1 MSHHDTGGHDFKIGV
16 HVMTYGATWP
26 EAVAFAQEVD
36 RLGFDFLLMHDHL
49 LATQGDLH
57 QPFFE
62 SYTTLGAWA
71 ALTRQVN
78 LGHLTVGNPFR
89 NPGVVAKATATLDHI
104 SNGRM
109 TLCLGAGSLP
119 EEFPPHG
126 LAVGQTLGDRLQ
138 ALDESLSI
146 VTRILAGEAV
156 TFDSSNYHFD
166 GIKHRPTPLRRPMPV
181 FVGASGEKVG
191 LRIAAKYAHY
201 WQMSISADSGEEY
214 RRKCEVLEQ
223 HCAAIGRDPSGI
235 ARMPEIAT
243 VLRETED
250 IAEFDFQAYSKH
262 FHWSEE
268 LVEYN
273 RKNQLRGSPEQVA
286 ERLRPIRDVGI
297 DGLIY
302 QALPP
307 YDFES
312 IRRFATELRPIL
324 AADPRR

>member
-1 MSHHDTGGHDFKIGV
+1 MAGRLELGI

-26 EAVAFAQEVD
+26 EVASLAQEVD

-57 QPFFE
+57 QRFYE

-71 ALTRQVN
+71 VLTSRVR

-119 EEFPPHG
+119 SEFPPHG

-146 VTRILAGEAV
+146 VTRILAGEEV
-156 TFDSSNYHFD
+156 TFDSANYHFD
-166 GIKHRPTPLRRPMPV
+166 RVKHRPRPLQPHIPV
-181 FVGASGEKVG
+181 IVGASGEKVG
-191 LRIAAKYAHY
+191 LRIAATYADY
-201 WQMSISADSGEEY
+201 WQMSIEPGSAGQFVH
-214 RRKCEVLEQ
+214 KAEVLASHSE
-223 HCAAIGRDPSGI
+223 AIGRDPLTI
-235 ARMPEIAT
+235 KRMPEISV
-243 VLRETED
+243 VLRETRE
-250 IAEFDFQAYSKH
+250 QAVAAFEAYAGH
-262 FHWSEE
+262 FAWTDETRQAMQE
-268 LVEYN
+268 GLFV
-273 RKNQLRGSPEQVA
+273 GSVDDVA
-286 ERLRPIRDVGI
+286 SMLQPFLDAGL

-307 YDFES
+307 YDLETIQALAS
-312 IRRFATELRPIL
+312 ELRPAL
-324 AADPRR
+324 RAEA

>member
-1 MSHHDTGGHDFKIGV
+1 MTDRFLIGV

-26 EAVAFAQEVD
+26 EAMAFAQEVD

-49 LATQGDLH
+49 LATQGDPH

-71 ALTRQVN
+71 ATTKQVK

-126 LAVGQTLGDRLQ
+126 LAVGQTLGDRLR

-146 VTRILAGEAV
+146 VTRILAGEEV
-156 TFDSSNYHFD
+156 TFDSPNYHFD
-166 GIKHRPTPLRRPMPV
+166 RIKHRPRPLQPHVPV
-181 FVGASGEKVG
+181 IVGASGEKVG
-191 LRIAAKYAHY
+191 LRIAAKYADL
-201 WQMSISADSGEEY
+201 WQMSVSADSADEY
-214 RRKCEVLEQ
+214 RRKCEVLAT
-223 HCAAIGRDPSGI
+223 HCDAIGRDPGSVL
-235 ARMPEIAT
+235 RMPEIAT
-243 VLRETED
+243 VLRETQD
-250 IAEFDFQAYSKH
+250 IAERDFRAYSGH
-262 FHWSEE
+262 FQWSEE
-268 LVEYN
+268 LVDYN
-273 RKNQLRGSPEQVA
+273 RRIQLRGSPEQVA
-286 ERLRPIRDVGI
+286 ERLRPIRDVGL

-307 YDFES
+307 YDFET

-324 AADPRR
+324 AGN

>member
-1 MSHHDTGGHDFKIGV
+1 
-16 HVMTYGATWP
+16 
-26 EAVAFAQEVD
+26 
-36 RLGFDFLLMHDHL
+36 MHDHL

-71 ALTRQVN
+71 ARTKQVK

-119 EEFPPHG
+119 EEFPLHG
-126 LAVGQTLGDRLQ
+126 LAVGQTLGDRLR

-146 VTRILAGEAV
+146 VTRILAGEEV
-156 TFDSSNYHFD
+156 TFDSDNYHFD
-166 GIKHRPTPLRRPMPV
+166 RVKHRPRPLQAHVPV
-181 FVGASGEKVG
+181 IVGATGEKVG
-191 LRIAAKYAHY
+191 LKLAAKYADY
-201 WQMSISADSGEEY
+201 WQMSITPDSSAEY
-214 RRKCEVLEQ
+214 ARKVEVLGN
-223 HCAAIGRDPSGI
+223 HCRDFGRDP
-235 ARMPEIAT
+235 ARVRRMPEIAPI
-243 VLRETED
+243 LRESR
-250 IAEFDFQAYSKH
+250 AEAEAAFRAYAGH
-262 FHWSEE
+262 FSWSDESRRYMDTAKFAGTADE
-268 LVEYN
+268 
-273 RKNQLRGSPEQVA
+273 VA
-286 ERLRPIRDVGI
+286 AALRPFTRIGI

-312 IRRFATELRPIL
+312 LRRMATELRPAL
-324 AADPRR
+324 EAH

>member
-1 MSHHDTGGHDFKIGV
+1 MARRLELGV

-26 EAVAFAQEVD
+26 EVAAFGEEVD

-49 LATQGDLH
+49 LATQGNIH

-62 SYTTLGAWA
+62 SYTTLAAWA
-71 ALTRQVN
+71 AKTKQVK

-126 LAVGQTLGDRLQ
+126 LAVGQSLGDRLR

-146 VTRILAGEAV
+146 VTRILAGEEV
-156 TFDSSNYHFD
+156 TFDSDNYHFD
-166 GIKHRPTPLRRPMPV
+166 RIKHRPRPLQPHVPV
-181 FVGASGEKVG
+181 IVGASGEKVG
-191 LRIAAKYAHY
+191 LKLAAKYADY
-201 WQMSISADSGEEY
+201 WQMSVSGDSADEY
-214 RRKCEVLEQ
+214 ARKVEVLGN
-223 HCAAIGRDPSGI
+223 HCRDLGRDQ
-235 ARMPEIAT
+235 ALVRRLPETALI
-243 VLRETED
+243 LRETREE
-250 IAEFDFQAYSKH
+250 AEAAFRAYAGH
-262 FHWSEE
+262 FSW
-268 LVEYN
+268 
-273 RKNQLRGSPEQVA
+273 SPESREYMDKAKLAGSVEEVA
-286 ERLRPIRDVGI
+286 AALRPFVDIGL

-307 YDFES
+307 FDFES
-312 IRRFATELRPIL
+312 VRRLAMELRPML
-324 AADPRR
+324 EAAH

>member
-1 MSHHDTGGHDFKIGV
+1 MTKRVLLGA

-26 EAVAFAQEVD
+26 EVAAFGKEID

-49 LATQGDLH
+49 LATQGNLH

-62 SYTTLGAWA
+62 SYTTLAAWA
-71 ALTRQVN
+71 TTTSQVK

-126 LAVGQTLGDRLQ
+126 LAVGQSLGDRLR

-146 VTRILAGEAV
+146 VTRILAGEEV
-156 TFDSSNYHFD
+156 TFDSDNYHFD
-166 GIKHRPTPLRRPMPV
+166 RIKHRPTPLQKHVPV

-191 LRIAAKYAHY
+191 LRLAAKYADY
-201 WQMSISADSGEEY
+201 WQMSVTPDSSAEY
-214 RRKCEVLEQ
+214 ARKVEVLGN
-223 HCAAIGRDPSGI
+223 HCRDLGRDQGTVS
-235 ARMPEIAT
+235 RMPEISPI
-243 VLRETED
+243 LRET
-250 IAEFDFQAYSKH
+250 AEEATRAFGSYASHFQ
-262 FHWSEE
+262 WSAESREYMDKAKFAGTVEE
-268 LVEYN
+268 
-273 RKNQLRGSPEQVA
+273 VA
-286 ERLRPIRDVGI
+286 DALRPFADVGF

-307 YDFES
+307 YDYES
-312 IRRFATELRPIL
+312 VRRMATELRPIL
-324 AADPRR
+324 EQGGR

>member
-1 MSHHDTGGHDFKIGV
+1 MAGKLELGI

-26 EAVAFAQEVD
+26 EVVMVAQEVD
-36 RLGFDFLLMHDHL
+36 RLGFDLLLMHDHL
-49 LATQGDLH
+49 LATQGDLQ

-71 ALTRQVN
+71 VLTSKVK

-119 EEFPPHG
+119 QEFPVHG

-146 VTRILAGEAV
+146 VTRILAGEEV

-166 GIKHRPTPLRRPMPV
+166 GIKHRPRPVQPHIPV
-181 FVGASGEKVG
+181 IVGASGEKVG
-191 LRIAAKYAHY
+191 LRIAAKYADY
-201 WQMSISADSGEEY
+201 WQMSVDPGAADVFVH
-214 RRKCEVLEQ
+214 KAEVLAA
-223 HCAAIGRDPSGI
+223 HCRDIGRDPATI
-235 ARMPEIAT
+235 KRIPEISV
-243 VLRETED
+243 VLRETR
-250 IAEFDFQAYSKH
+250 AQALAAAAAYGSH
-262 FHWSEE
+262 FAWADETRRAMRDGLFSGSIDE
-268 LVEYN
+268 VAS
-273 RKNQLRGSPEQVA
+273 QLQPFIEAGV
-286 ERLRPIRDVGI
+286 

-307 YDFES
+307 YDLAT
-312 IRRFATELRPIL
+312 IRAFASELLPAL
-324 AADPRR
+324 EARRR